1 MMRRFSPPQK
11 TPSRDN
17 AGTARILL
25 AFSIGTFLGS
35 VMFGVLFL
43 YLGPT
48 ALGILAMTMAVPIG
62 GSAIVLRWSG
72 SVPLAA
78 HVYLFAVW
86 VLVSGNAL
94 GLGGVRSPAYPAYAL
109 IILGATFMIGRRA
122 GVMWTCISVVT
133 MVLIQL
139 AQGRVLQPFPISD
152 EARTYFTLLSYAMVM
167 ALVCI
172 FALHYDR
179 AKTSALEELRA
190 ANQRIAQ
197 MIVQLEQ
204 ASDRLILSSERFL
217 GRDAQSGLIGRMMK
231 KARNG
236 HTALEQSRTSFS
248 GMIDQYRRI
257 GERVQALHRY
267 SQLIVELVSTIDR
280 ISDRLDMI
288 ALNVGI
294 EASRSGEVGKQFS
307 ILAGDMRGLA
317 ERVLSETRQIKAAL
331 NNVHEQ
337 IHQVLESSASG
348 QVLTEESASKISD
361 MARTFDEIH
370 ALVEETETAAG
381 QITEDTLAQIA
392 AVRRLIS
399 AAARAEA

>member
-1 MMRRFSPPQK
+1 MRRILPRSTPP
-11 TPSRDN
+11 DGAN
-17 AGTARILL
+17 AGTARILMAVSL
-25 AFSIGTFLGS
+25 ISFCTTSL
-35 VMFGVLFL
+35 FGVLFL
-43 YLGPT
+43 YLGPA
-48 ALGILAMTMAVPIG
+48 ALGVVALVLAVPIG
-62 GSAIVLRWSG
+62 GSAILMRWMR
-72 SVPLAA
+72 SVRLAA
-78 HVYLFAVW
+78 HVYLVSVW
-86 VLVSGNAL
+86 LIIDSVAWA
-94 GLGGVRSPAYPAYAL
+94 LGGVYSPAPPSYVL
-109 IILGATFMIGRRA
+109 LILGGTFMLGRRA
-122 GVMWTCISVVT
+122 GVWWTCLSIAS

-139 AQGRVLQPFPISD
+139 AQGRFVTQPAVSRDALIS
-152 EARTYFTLLSYAMVM
+152 FNLLAFAFVFV
-167 ALVCI
+167 LVCV

-179 AKTSALEELRA
+179 AKNSALDELRS
-190 ANQRIAQ
+190 ANLRIAQ
-197 MIVQLEQ
+197 MIAQLEKS
-204 ASDRLILSSERFL
+204 SDRLILSSERFL

-231 KARNG
+231 KARSG
-236 HTALEQSRTSFS
+236 HAALEQSRTSFS

-267 SQLIVELVSTIDR
+267 SQLIVELVATIDR

-331 NNVHEQ
+331 GNVHEQ
-337 IHQVLESSASG
+337 IHEVLESSASG

-370 ALVEETETAAG
+370 TLVEETETAAG

-392 AVRRLIS
+392 AVRRLIT
-399 AAARAEA
+399 AAAQVEA

>member
-1 MMRRFSPPQK
+1 MKRRVLPRSAPQGGD
-11 TPSRDN
+11 T

-25 AFSIGTFLGS
+25 AVSATSCFTTSL
-35 VMFGVLFL
+35 FGLLFL
-43 YLGPT
+43 YLGIT
-48 ALGILAMTMAVPIG
+48 NLGFMVLFMAVPIG
-62 GSAIVLRWSG
+62 GAAILMRWTS
-72 SVPLAA
+72 SVSLAA
-78 HVYLFAVW
+78 HVYLFSIWLLIDVV
-86 VLVSGNAL
+86 VLM
-94 GLGGVRSPAYPAYAL
+94 LGGVHSPAFPAYAL
-109 IILGATFMIGRRA
+109 LILGGTFMLGRRT
-122 GVMWTCISVVT
+122 GVWWTCLSIASIVV
-133 MVLIQL
+133 IQL
-139 AQGRVLQPFPISD
+139 AQGWIVTPVEVSSKALIS
-152 EARTYFTLLSYAMVM
+152 FNLLAFAMVL

-179 AKTSALEELRA
+179 AKTSALDELRG
-190 ANQRIAQ
+190 ANLRIAQ
-197 MIVQLEQ
+197 MIAQLEQ
-204 ASDRLILSSERFL
+204 TSDRLILSSERFL

-231 KARNG
+231 KARSG

-294 EASRSGEVGKQFS
+294 EASRSGEAGKQFS

-331 NNVHEQ
+331 GNVHEQ

-370 ALVEETETAAG
+370 TLVEQTETAAG

-399 AAARAEA
+399 VAARVDA

>member
-1 MMRRFSPPQK
+1 MRRVLPRSAPRGGD
-11 TPSRDN
+11 T
-17 AGTARILL
+17 AGTGRILL
-25 AFSIGTFLGS
+25 AVS
-35 VMFGVLFL
+35 VTSFFTTSTFGVLFL
-43 YLGPT
+43 FLGPSSLGVL
-48 ALGILAMTMAVPIG
+48 ALVMAVPIG
-62 GSAIVLRWSG
+62 GAAILMRWTR

-78 HVYLFAVW
+78 QVYLFSLWLLLNGV
-86 VLVSGNAL
+86 AL
-94 GLGGVRSPAYPAYAL
+94 ALGGVYSPAFPGYAL
-109 IILGATFMIGRRA
+109 LILGGTFMLGRRA
-122 GVMWTCISVVT
+122 GVWWTALTVAS
-133 MVLIQL
+133 MVLVQL
-139 AQGRVLQPFPISD
+139 AQGRVMTQLPVSRESLTF
-152 EARTYFTLLSYAMVM
+152 FNLLAFIGVYV
-167 ALVCI
+167 LVSI
-172 FALHYDR
+172 FALHFDA
-179 AKTSALEELRA
+179 AKTSALEELRG

-197 MIVQLEQ
+197 MIAQLEQ
-204 ASDRLILSSERFL
+204 TSDRLILSSERFL
-217 GRDAQSGLIGRMMK
+217 GRDAQSGLMGRMMK
-231 KARNG
+231 KARSG
-236 HTALEQSRTSFS
+236 HSALEQSRSSFS
-248 GMIDQYRRI
+248 GMIEQYRRI

-294 EASRSGEVGKQFS
+294 EASRSGEAGKQFS

-331 NNVHEQ
+331 GNVHEQ
-337 IHQVLESSASG
+337 IHEVLESSASG

-370 ALVEETETAAG
+370 ALVEETESAAG